1 MSVWQA
7 LGSRRFLLS
16 AWPWRAAGYLLAG
29 ALTGAVTLIVAL
41 LMLTAGALVVLGL
54 AGVALLGLPVARV
67 ERRMLGLLGD
77 RPPPDGH
84 RAPPRPGLRAWLG
97 TRFTEPLTWRELGY
111 AVLLA
116 GLLWPFDLLAV
127 LLTVT
132 VPPALLA
139 TPVLLVLDGEQVNV
153 LKEWP
158 VTSLPLALTVAALAA
173 PVYAAAA
180 YGMTVY
186 AAARGALARLLITA
200 PDARITELTR
210 SRIRLVD
217 AFEAERA
224 RIERDLHDGAQQRL
238 IALTM
243 MLGLARLDAPAGPL
257 TAQLARAQDE
267 AERALVELRELIRG
281 IHPPVLTDFGLPAAV
296 TDLADRSVIPVG
308 VSLDLPR
315 RFPGP
320 IESTAWFVVCE
331 AVSNLARHS
340 GAESAE
346 ISGGYAGGAL
356 TVRVRDDGRG
366 GADPDGGTGLV
377 RLGDR
382 VSVVDGRLTLS
393 SPPGGP
399 TVLTVEIPCRPL
411 PPCA

>member
-16 AWPWRAAGYLLAG
+16 AWPWRAAGYLLAT
-29 ALTGAVTLIVAL
+29 ALTGVVTLLAAVL
-41 LMLTAGALVVLGL
+41 LLSAGALVVLGL
-54 AGVALLGLPVARV
+54 AGFTLLGLPVARA
-67 ERRMLGLLGD
+67 ERWAQRRIDD
-77 RPPPDGH
+77 RPLPDAH
-84 RAPPRPGLRAWLG
+84 RTPSRPGLRAWLG
-97 TRFTEPLTWRELGY
+97 TRFTEPVTWRELGH

-127 LLTVT
+127 LLTVA
-132 VPPALLA
+132 VPVALLA
-139 TPVLLVLDGEQVNV
+139 TPVLLGLDGEQVNV
-153 LKEWP
+153 LKAWP
-158 VTSLPLALTVAALAA
+158 VTSWPLACAVAGLAA
-173 PVYAAAA
+173 PVFALSA

-186 AAARGALARLLITA
+186 AGARGALARTLISA

-217 AFEAERA
+217 AFEAERV

-238 IALTM
+238 VSLTV
-243 MLGLARLDAPAGPL
+243 MLGLARMDAPDGPL

-281 IHPPVLTDFGLPAAV
+281 IHPPVLTDFGLRAAV
-296 TDLADRSVIPVG
+296 TDLADRSVIPVAVG
-308 VSLDLPR
+308 LDLPG

-340 GAESAE
+340 GADRAE
-346 ISGGYAGGAL
+346 ITGGYADGTL

-366 GADPDGGTGLV
+366 GADPGGGTGLV

-382 VSVVDGRLTLS
+382 VSVVDGRLALS

-399 TVLTVEIPCRPL
+399 TVLTVELPCRPL
-411 PPCA
+411 PASA

>member
-1 MSVWQA
+1 VNVWQA

-16 AWPWRAAGYLLAG
+16 GWPWRAAGYLLAT
-29 ALTGAVTLIVAL
+29 ALTGVVTLLAAL
-41 LMLTAGALVVLGL
+41 LLLSAGALAGLGL
-54 AGVALLGLPVARV
+54 AGFALLGLPVARA
-67 ERRMLGLLGD
+67 ERWAQRSIDD
-77 RPPPDGH
+77 RHVPGGH
-84 RAPPRPGLRAWLG
+84 RTPARPGLRAWLG
-97 TRFTEPLTWRELGY
+97 TRFSEPVTWRELGY

-127 LLTVT
+127 VLAGA
-132 VPPALLA
+132 VPVALLA
-139 TPVLLVLDGEQVNV
+139 TPVLLGLDGEQVNV
-153 LKEWP
+153 LKAWP
-158 VTSLPLALTVAALAA
+158 VGSWPVAGAVAALAV
-173 PVYAAAA
+173 PVLALSA

-186 AAARGALARLLITA
+186 AGARGALARAVISA

-210 SRIRLVD
+210 SRVRLVD

-238 IALTM
+238 ISLTM

-267 AERALVELRELIRG
+267 AEQALIELRELIRG
-281 IHPPVLTDFGLPAAV
+281 IHPPVLTDFGLGAAV

-308 VSLDLPR
+308 VRLDLPG
-315 RFPGP
+315 RFPAP
-320 IESTAWFVVCE
+320 VEATAWFVICE
-331 AVSNLARHS
+331 AMSNLTRHG
-340 GAESAE
+340 GAHRAE
-346 ISGGYAGGAL
+346 ITGGYADGTL
-356 TVRVRDDGRG
+356 TIRVRDDGRG
-366 GADPDGGTGLV
+366 GADPAGGTGLV

-399 TVLTVEIPCRPL
+399 TVLTVEMPCRPL
-411 PPCA
+411 PASG